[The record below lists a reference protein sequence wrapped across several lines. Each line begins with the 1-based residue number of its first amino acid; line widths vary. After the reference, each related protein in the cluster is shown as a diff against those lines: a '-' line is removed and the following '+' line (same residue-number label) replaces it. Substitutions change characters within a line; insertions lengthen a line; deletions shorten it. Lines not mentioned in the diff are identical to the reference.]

1 MRTKK
6 NTKKMK
12 ETITEEL
19 KKTFRPEF
27 LNRLDEII
35 VFHSLKEEQVK
46 EIVDIM
52 IDDLEKRMKKLDI
65 ILKLLKVQ
73 EIKLASRDLILFM
86 ELDL

>member
-52 IDDLEKRMKKLDI
+52 IDDLEKRMKN
-65 ILKLLKVQ
+65 
-73 EIKLASRDLILFM
+73 
-86 ELDL
+86 